1 MQGASFTIK
10 AHETT
15 AIIGPPGIGK
25 STIVN
30 LMERFY
36 DPVKGHI
43 QFDKL
48 HLKDVELNQ
57 LRSNIGLVSQEP
69 AFILGTI
76 KENLLLAQKDAT
88 DSQIDNALER
98 SRSDFV
104 KLDLKDGIQTHSSSQ
119 EFMSLS
125 YFQQFKLTIARAILK
140 NPKVLIFDLDTS
152 CFDFKDTRELNNI
165 IKDLGEQE

>member
-1 MQGASFTIK
+1 
-10 AHETT
+10 
-15 AIIGPPGIGK
+15 
-25 STIVN
+25 
-30 LMERFY
+30 MERFY

-88 DSQIDNALER
+88 DS
-98 SRSDFV
+98 
-104 KLDLKDGIQTHSSSQ
+104 
-119 EFMSLS
+119 
-125 YFQQFKLTIARAILK
+125 
-140 NPKVLIFDLDTS
+140 
-152 CFDFKDTRELNNI
+152 
-165 IKDLGEQE
+165 